1 MVNSAGAAGVS
12 VMMCVGVNEH
22 EHWKVIS
29 QSLSPSHR
37 RL

>member
-1 MVNSAGAAGVS
+1 MVNSAGAAG